1 MTREHEE
8 EAHHVLG
15 ETPLARAASA
25 VALATGWLCF
35 FTLLNHGYLGV
46 RNRFP
51 LYSTSPM
58 MSSGG
63 AIFGI
68 AMAAM
73 ALVGSVKSIKILTA
87 AAGSGLLIAAVVSA
101 ATWREDPRHLGVK
114 TLNNPFGA
122 GGAASCLYLAAAV
135 GLIVLASADHVR

>member
-1 MTREHEE
+1 MTQEPEE
-8 EAHHVLG
+8 EIRHTLG
-15 ETPLARAASA
+15 ETPLARAASS
-25 VALATGWLCF
+25 VALVTAWVCF

-58 MSSGG
+58 MSTGG

-68 AMAAM
+68 GMAVM
-73 ALVGSVKSIKILTA
+73 ALIGSIKNIKILTA
-87 AAGSGLLIAAVVSA
+87 AAGSGLLIAAVVSVV
-101 ATWREDPRHLGVK
+101 TWREDPHHLGVK
-114 TLNNPFGA
+114 TLHNPFGA

-135 GLIVLASADHVR
+135 GLIVLSSADHVR